1 MIDAFG
7 NDLECAFLVPI
18 GEDLP
23 ASFLRGGAEDES
35 VLKAQSRPL
44 PPDQFQVKG
53 GTEEEE
59 TFPVCE
65 LFLGS
70 GQDGSHFFARAGDP
84 IRFFVDEFLDGRLAR
99 AHRRTD
105 GEGTVTFDD
114 QCDRFAPAA
123 REFIDLNLHIKEKT
137 RLHGFL
143 CAEGEIWT
151 PDQGLMSPLLYH

>member
-70 GQDGSHFFARAGDP
+70 GHQDGSHFFARAGDP

-105 GEGTVTFDD
+105 GERAVTLDD

-123 REFIDLNLHIKEKT
+123 REFVDLNLHIKKKPVCT
-137 RLHGFL
+137 GF
-143 CAEGEIWT
+143 CVPRGRF
-151 PDQGLMSPLLYH
+151 GLPTKGL

>member
-23 ASFLRGGAEDES
+23 ASFLCGGAEDES
-35 VLKAQSRPL
+35 VLKAQGRPL
-44 PPDQFQVKG
+44 SPDQFQVKG
-53 GTEEEE
+53 GTEEKE

-65 LFLGS
+65 LFLRS
-70 GQDGSHFFARAGDP
+70 GRDGRQLFARAGDP

-105 GEGTVTFDD
+105 GECAVTFDD
-114 QCDRFAPAA
+114 QCDRFAPTA
-123 REFIDLNLHIKEKT
+123 REFVDLNLHVKKKPVYT
-137 RLHGFL
+137 GF
-143 CAEGEIWT
+143 CVPRGRF
-151 PDQGLMSPLLYH
+151 GLPTKGL